1 MRIRVDDYRRL
12 LAVTTVT
19 LLTVTGCARS
29 GPAGDPPA
37 PTGPSV
43 SAQAQQR
50 YGAAPTPHP
59 DVTYQ
64 PDVVIVGGGAAS
76 VRSVAADT
84 FTWRIDPA
92 AANADQLAPGKVMFL
107 TGRAVGRVIDVRR
120 EGDDLAVAIGPVD
133 ITDVIRDGTF
143 TSAEPVPLAAARPVP
158 DAAASWSQTSDDDGG
173 GTGGGSAVAGGGIG
187 PGQGGDDIGP
197 AHGGGALGPVGGASA
212 DGGLVVPAA
221 NQRPQLT
228 PRPICCANGVGA
240 EFTYSSAGVR
250 LVGLVLLKMTAPTAA
265 FHLEIRGAKVIRA
278 EFEINGAAAL
288 RVEINA
294 TTSTGQNIDPRIP
307 IPVDFSVPIGEVL
320 GVPFAATVTQ
330 VIGVHTAFGAKDGN
344 ISAVGEWSLNQSM
357 SFGYANGSFG
367 VRAPTSISVDQSLMD
382 SITGISVGVNGVW
395 LDYHAKFH
403 VGLGA
408 LGFIA
413 GLYFQLTLTLGMT
426 IGSALG
432 APLVVCRSAQLG
444 LWASYGVGY
453 TIPAGLVAVINTF
466 LQLFNAKPI
475 PKEDGVGDSKLL
487 YDKPVVYPNVP
498 ICRN

>member
-1 MRIRVDDYRRL
+1 MRFRIDDHRRGL
-12 LAVTTVT
+12 IAVATVT
-19 LLTVTGCARS
+19 LLAVTGCAR
-29 GPAGDPPA
+29 GGPAADPAGDPAA
-37 PTGPSV
+37 PGGSPV

-64 PDVVIVGGGAAS
+64 PDVVIVGGGADS
-76 VRSVAADT
+76 IRSVAADT

-92 AANADQLAPGKVMFL
+92 AANADQLAPGKIMFL
-107 TGRAVGRVIDVRR
+107 TGRAVGRVIDVRP

-158 DAAASWSQTSDDDGG
+158 DGAASWSQTSDDGG
-173 GTGGGSAVAGGGIG
+173 GTGGGSAVAGG
-187 PGQGGDDIGP
+187 DI
-197 AHGGGALGPVGGASA
+197 GPVGGAST

-344 ISAVGEWSLNQSM
+344 ISAAGEWSLNQSM

-382 SITGISVGVNGVW
+382 SITGISVGVNGIW

-413 GLYFQLTLTLGMT
+413 GLYFELTLTLGMT

-453 TIPAGLVAVINTF
+453 TIPAGLVTVINTF

-475 PKEDGVGDSKLL
+475 PTKGGVGDTKLL

>member
-1 MRIRVDDYRRL
+1 MRIRVDDHRRL
-12 LAVTTVT
+12 LAVTTVA
-19 LLTVTGCARS
+19 LLTVTGCARG
-29 GPAGDPPA
+29 GPATDPAGGAAGDPAA
-37 PTGPSV
+37 PTGPPV

-64 PDVVIVGGGAAS
+64 PDVVIVGGGADS
-76 VRSVAADT
+76 IRSVAADT

-92 AANADQLAPGKVMFL
+92 AANADQLTPGKVMFL
-107 TGRAVGRVIDVRR
+107 TGRAVGRVIDVRP
-120 EGDDLAVAIGPVD
+120 EGEDLAVAIGPVD

-143 TSAEPVPLAAARPVP
+143 TSAEPVPLSAAVAYP
-158 DAAASWSQTSDDDGG
+158 DAAASWAETG
-173 GTGGGSAVAGGGIG
+173 GTGGDSGGTG
-187 PGQGGDDIGP
+187 
-197 AHGGGALGPVGGASA
+197 
-212 DGGLVVPAA
+212 GGLVVPAA

-228 PRPICCANGVGA
+228 PKPICCANGVGA
-240 EFTYSSAGVR
+240 EFTYGSTGVR

-265 FHLEIRGAKVIRA
+265 FHLEIRGAQVIRA

-367 VRAPTSISVDQSLMD
+367 VRAPTSISVDQSLID

-432 APLVVCRSAQLG
+432 APIVVCRSAQLG
-444 LWASYGVGY
+444 LWASYGVGF
-453 TIPAGLVAVINTF
+453 TIPAGLVTVINTF
-466 LQLFNAKPI
+466 LQLFNAKPV
-475 PKEDGVGDSKLL
+475 PKEGGVGDSKLL
-487 YDKPVVYPNVP
+487 YDKPVVYPDKP